1 MFLPLARYDRAERAP
16 VAQLDRATVSEAV
29 GQRFDSSRARHFS
42 GPLGQCIPPERKTA
56 SENPLPTL
64 EFRIDATRPSNRKLW
79 VVVTY
84 SGLDQPEVEFFMPT
98 WTPGSYLL
106 REYARHLSRVEAIA
120 GDDQRTLDCRKT
132 SKNRFIVT
140 TDGAE
145 TIELRYRVYAHELS
159 VRTADV
165 DAGHAFWNHACV
177 LLWPVGRRQLPAQIT
192 VDHPATWSLTCSL
205 EATAA
210 TAKSADTAAV
220 TLRATDLD
228 HALDAP
234 VLVGTAQRLE
244 WQVHGVPHAI
254 VLDGL
259 DAIVPPTTL
268 VSDLERIVKQ
278 ASAVFGD
285 ALPYQRYVFLAL
297 FTGEGYG
304 GLEHRDSTTLL
315 MPRTSL
321 TTESGYRD
329 FLALAAHELFHV
341 WNVKR
346 MRPVE
351 FWDYDY
357 EQENYTKLLW
367 LMEGW
372 TAYYDDLL
380 LVRAGLTTR
389 SDYLAS
395 MAKNLQNMRAAPGRF
410 ELSLEESSF
419 DAWIRLYRP
428 DENTRNSSQNYYGN
442 GAVAAMCLDLLI
454 RRASNG
460 ERSLDDVLQVL
471 FQDTF
476 ERGRGYEVADVH
488 RVIEDIAG
496 PDVVAQLVDMVTGQL
511 DPKLD
516 DLLADVGVKLTT
528 REAGKPYLG
537 VGFRAGTTV
546 LASVTDGS
554 PADVGGLAPDD
565 ELLAVANL
573 RVKPASWQTT
583 FAAVAQVD
591 KPLDLLIARRGVVQ
605 TSRATPAAGPGKL
618 ALVIDDRGT
627 DAQREAAT
635 AWMGEGRS
643 S

>member
-1 MFLPLARYDRAERAP
+1 M
-16 VAQLDRATVSEAV
+16 
-29 GQRFDSSRARHFS
+29 
-42 GPLGQCIPPERKTA
+42 
-56 SENPLPTL
+56 PTL
-64 EFRIDATRPSNRKLW
+64 EFRIDATRPSNRRLW
-79 VVVTY
+79 VVATY
-84 SGLDQPEVEFFMPT
+84 SGLDQAEVEFFMPT

-106 REYARHLSRVEAIA
+106 REYSRHLSRVEAFA
-120 GDDQRTLDCRKT
+120 SDDQRALSCRKA
-132 SKNRFIVT
+132 SKNRFVIA

-145 TIELRYRVYAHELS
+145 TLELRYRVYAHELS

-165 DAGHAFWNHACV
+165 DSGHAYWNHACV
-177 LLWPVGRRQLPAQIT
+177 LLWPVNQRSLPARIT
-192 VDHPATWSLTCSL
+192 VDYPAEWSLTCSL
-205 EATAA
+205 EAEAA
-210 TAKSADTAAV
+210 TAKSLDAAAI

-234 VLVGTAQRLE
+234 VLVGTAQQLDWE
-244 WQVHGVPHAI
+244 VHGVPHSI
-254 VLDGL
+254 LLDGL
-259 DAIVPPTTL
+259 DSIAPPATL
-268 VSDLERIVKQ
+268 VSDLARIVEQ

-285 ALPYQRYVFLAL
+285 TLPYERYLFLAL

-321 TTESGYRD
+321 TTESGYQD
-329 FLALAAHELFHV
+329 FLALAAHELFHA

-351 FWDYDY
+351 FWEYDY

-380 LVRAGLTTR
+380 LVRAGLTTKVE
-389 SDYLAS
+389 YLAS
-395 MAKNLQNMRAAPGRF
+395 MAKNVQNMRAAPGRF

-454 RRASNG
+454 RRTTDG
-460 ERSLDDVLQVL
+460 THSLDKVLESL
-471 FQDTF
+471 YRTTF
-476 ERGRGYEVADVH
+476 TQGRGYEVADVY
-488 RVIEDIAG
+488 RVIEEIAG
-496 PDVVAQLVDMVTGQL
+496 SDVVERLRELVTGPL
-511 DPKLD
+511 NPKLD
-516 DLLADVGVKLTT
+516 DLLSDVGVKLKD
-528 REAGKPYLG
+528 REAGKPFLG

-546 LASVTDGS
+546 IASVTDGS
-554 PADVGGLAPDD
+554 PADACRLAPED

-573 RVKPASWQTT
+573 RVKPGSWQTT

-591 KPLDLLIARRGVVQ
+591 KPVELLIARRGVVRSVQ
-605 TSRATPAAGPGKL
+605 ATPSAGPGKVK
-618 ALVIDDRGT
+618 LVVNDAAS
-627 DAQREAAT
+627 DAQRSAGT

-643 S
+643 T